1 MAIRQASASNPDKQ
15 KKPRIQACISEDVL
29 SQLEAFAQEKGWSVS
44 KSVESILTEHFKAL
58 ENQHQG
64 KGEMSPSTAED
75 IASHI
80 GTSDEALEKLR
91 KVVELAKIAGV
102 L

>member
-1 MAIRQASASNPDKQ
+1 MAIRQASASNPDRK
-15 KKPRIQACISEDVL
+15 KKPRIQACISEEVL

-44 KSVESILTEHFKAL
+44 KSVESILTEHFEHLKAQQ
-58 ENQHQG
+58 EG
-64 KGEMSPSTAED
+64 RGEMSPASAED
-75 IASHI
+75 ISSHI
-80 GTSDEALEKLR
+80 GSSEEAMEKFR